1 MLKKHMNMQLHQ
13 LERFN
18 REMEVRATR
27 VESLD
32 IRNKWLQAK
41 KIKNYQSE
49 YDRIRG
55 HMENSVLPYQ
65 TTAKVKDRKATLEK
79 LGAKAFDTMRY

>member
-1 MLKKHMNMQLHQ
+1 MQLHQ

-18 REMEVRATR
+18 KKMEVRAART
-27 VESLD
+27 ENLD
-32 IRNKWLQAK
+32 LRNKWLQAK

-55 HMENSVLPYQ
+55 HMENSVLPFQ
-65 TTAKVKDRKATLEK
+65 TTAKVQNRKAALEK
-79 LGAKAFDTMRY
+79 LGGKEFDAIKY

>member
-1 MLKKHMNMQLHQ
+1 MNMQLHQ

-18 REMEVRATR
+18 KEMEVRAART
-27 VESLD
+27 ENLD
-32 IRNKWLQAK
+32 LRNKWLQAK
-41 KIKNYQSE
+41 KVKNYQSE

-65 TTAKVKDRKATLEK
+65 TTAKVKDRKAALER
-79 LGAKAFDTMRY
+79 LGARAFDTIRY

>member
-1 MLKKHMNMQLHQ
+1 MQLHQ

-18 REMEVRATR
+18 RELEVRAART
-27 VESLD
+27 ENQDL
-32 IRNKWLQAK
+32 RNKWLEAK
-41 KIKNYQSE
+41 KVKNYQSE

-55 HMENSVLPYQ
+55 HMENSVLPFH
-65 TTAKVKDRKATLEK
+65 TTAKVKDRKAALER

>member
-1 MLKKHMNMQLHQ
+1 MQLHR

-18 REMEVRATR
+18 KEMEVRAARTER
-27 VESLD
+27 LD
-32 IRNKWLQAK
+32 LRNKWLQAK

-55 HMENSVLPYQ
+55 HMENSVLPFQ
-65 TTAKVKDRKATLEK
+65 TTAKVRDRKAALET
-79 LGAKAFDTMRY
+79 LGARAFDAMRY